1 MRPVKKL
8 SVGDTI
14 KVDGKDVVITEDYN
28 PHETAKP
35 VLKANIGSYCS
46 YCEQW
51 VNIDYNL
58 DVEHVQPKGLPKYY
72 SLEFKWSNFL
82 LACKRCNGSD
92 NKSNDDVILN
102 EIYLPHIHNTFYCIK
117 YLEGGLVIINPEIPI
132 TSTEYRKTKKI
143 IDLVGLD
150 KNPKHPDY
158 KPKDNRWELR
168 YEAWELAEK
177 YLDKFTKET
186 TDADT
191 IIDLALSRGF
201 FSIWFTV
208 FQAHDDVKK
217 ALIEKF
223 TGTAAECF
231 DASNHYAPIKR
242 TEEM

>member
-8 SVGDTI
+8 VIGDTI
-14 KVDGKDVVITEDYN
+14 KIDGKDVVIIEEYN
-28 PHETAKP
+28 RHQDAKP
-35 VLKANIGSYCS
+35 VLSANIGSYCS
-46 YCEQW
+46 FCEQW

-58 DVEHVQPKGLPKYY
+58 DVEHIQPQSKYPT
-72 SLEFKWSNFL
+72 LEFNWSNFL
-82 LACKRCNGSD
+82 LACKRCNGKD
-92 NKSNDDVILN
+92 NKTNKDVILD
-102 EIYLPHIHNTFYCIK
+102 EIYLPHTHNTFYCIK
-117 YLEGGLVIINPEIPI
+117 YMEGGLVIVNPKIPI

-168 YEAWELAEK
+168 YEVWQLAEK
-177 YLDKFTKET
+177 YLDKLTKTT
-186 TDADT
+186 TDVDT

-208 FQAHDDVKK
+208 FQDHDDVKK

-231 DASNHYAPIKR
+231 DASNHYEPIKR
-242 TEEM
+242 TTEM